1 MSLRGILSGADGR
14 ALTLTMY
21 DASLPEGVRET
32 LRSYFEPQ
40 NVRVRS
46 GPEDPD
52 GPTDFAVLHD
62 DSRFLAASR
71 LWDVYRYLDPKARV
85 GTANGR
91 RPPDVLAELRDRTFS
106 RFDRRRM
113 VMASREIERRAWA
126 VGSGELHVGFQNLS
140 RADRQSPVFDRLTE
154 ADLEVH
160 AYGHPDATL
169 LMDVEHHAHATPEIA
184 DVWFLAFDG
193 DGDDDRA
200 CAMAGEE
207 VEPGAFDGMFSDRAP
222 VAESL
227 IDYLRRTYPPTG
239 PGTTIVPTA

>member
-1 MSLRGILSGADGR
+1 MSLRGILNEADGCP
-14 ALTLTMY
+14 LTLTLY
-21 DASLPEGVRET
+21 ETRLPSGVSET

-40 NVRVRS
+40 GIRIQS
-46 GPEDPD
+46 APEDPGGPED
-52 GPTDFAVLHD
+52 FAVVHD
-62 DSRFLAASR
+62 DGRFLAASR

-91 RPPDVLAELRDRTFS
+91 EPPDVLAALRDRTFE

-126 VGSGELHVGFQNLS
+126 VRTGELHVGFQTLS
-140 RADRQSPVFDRLTE
+140 RADYQAPVFDRLAE
-154 ADLEVH
+154 SGIEIHV
-160 AYGHPDATL
+160 YGHPDATL
-169 LMDVEHHAHATPEIA
+169 LMDVEHHAHSSPELA

-193 DGDDDRA
+193 GGDDDHA

-207 VEPGAFDGMFSDRAP
+207 VAPGVFDGMYSDRAP

-227 IDYLRRTYPPTG
+227 IDYVQRAYPPTG
-239 PGTTIVPTA
+239 PETTVGRLA